1 MTGSKIMSRQA
12 GIHVDD
18 RQFLLLKALYPDRQG
33 SLEYYRQWREAACFD
48 DLDGGSFR
56 LVPMLWK
63 RLAQHAERD
72 ELFDRIKGIYRY
84 TLYKNSL
91 TLSRFRAVAR
101 ALHDAGVPVMLL
113 KGAALLLRYHVDL
126 GARPMNDVDVLLEKG
141 DVERAMRVLHDL
153 GWRCAEDIG
162 VKRALG
168 VYNSI
173 PLAGGQGFEIDLH
186 WRIMTEYGGKVSMRE
201 LWDASQGVDFQG
213 TPVRVLSP
221 EDQIMHTCA
230 HGVKW
235 NTLPPI
241 RWIPDLMTIVQ
252 ADRARIDWDRL
263 LLLTWER
270 NLTAAVSACLRFV
283 HANFAADVPAS
294 MLDRLA
300 TTRVPRTEAE
310 RFLFRASPPRPNS
323 LRGRIA
329 KEWMLYDSRVETRN
343 RFRKALYFPVY
354 LRDKFGLR
362 RIVQSIG
369 NVLKITRKF
378 PLSIRKTPQ
387 S

>member
-1 MTGSKIMSRQA
+1 MSRQD

-18 RQFLLLKALYPDRQG
+18 RQFLLLKALYPDRSG
-33 SLEYYRQWREAACFD
+33 SPEYYRLWREAACFD

-91 TLSRFRAVAR
+91 TLSRFRTVAR
-101 ALHDAGVPVMLL
+101 ALHDAGVRLMLL

-141 DVERAMRVLHDL
+141 DVERAMRVLRDL
-153 GWRCAEDIG
+153 GWKCAEDIG
-162 VKRALG
+162 VGRALS

-173 PLAGGQGFEIDLH
+173 PLTGGQGFEIDLH
-186 WRIMTEYGGKVSMRE
+186 WRIMTEFGGKVSMRE
-201 LWDASQGVDFQG
+201 LWDASQDVDFQG

-241 RWIPDLMTIVQ
+241 RWIPDLMTIIE
-252 ADRARIDWDRL
+252 ADRALIDWDRL
-263 LLLTWER
+263 LLRTRER
-270 NLTAAVSACLRFV
+270 NLTAAVRACLRFV
-283 HANFAADVPAS
+283 HANFAADVPS
-294 MLDRLA
+294 FMLDGLA
-300 TTRVPRTEAE
+300 ATRVSRKEVD
-310 RFLFRASPPRPNS
+310 RFLFRASPPRPDS
-323 LRGRIA
+323 LRGRVA

-369 NVLKITRKF
+369 HLLKAPCKSALSDRKN
-378 PLSIRKTPQ
+378 PQ
-387 S
+387 A

>member
-1 MTGSKIMSRQA
+1 MNGPAIMSRQD
-12 GIHVDD
+12 GVHVDD
-18 RQFLLLKALYPDRQG
+18 KQFLLLKTLYPDRFG
-33 SLEYYRQWREAACFD
+33 GPAYYRLWREAACFD

-91 TLSRFRAVAR
+91 TLSRFRPVVR
-101 ALHDAGVPVMLL
+101 ALHDAGVRVMLL

-126 GARPMNDVDVLLEKG
+126 GARPMNDVDVLLDKG
-141 DVERAMRVLHDL
+141 DVERAMRVLNGL
-153 GWRCAEDIG
+153 GWKCAEDIG
-162 VKRALG
+162 VRRALG

-173 PLAGGQGFEIDLH
+173 PLTGGQSFEIDLH
-186 WRIMTEYGGKVSMRE
+186 WRIMTEYGGKVPVRE
-201 LWDASQGVDFQG
+201 LWDASREVDFQG

-241 RWIPDLMTIVQ
+241 RWIPDLMTIIET
-252 ADRARIDWDRL
+252 DRTLIDWDGL
-263 LLLTWER
+263 LLKTRER
-270 NLTAAVSACLRFV
+270 NLTAAVGVCLRFV
-283 HANFAADVPAS
+283 HANFAAGVPTPV
-294 MLDRLA
+294 LEGLA
-300 TTRVPRTEAE
+300 ATRIPRKEAE
-310 RFLFRASPPRPNS
+310 RFLYRASPPRPDS
-323 LRGRIA
+323 LRDRVA

-343 RFRKALYFPVY
+343 RLRKALYFPVY

-362 RIVQSIG
+362 RIVRAAGQLLQAS
-369 NVLKITRKF
+369 RKSQ
-378 PLSIRKTPQ
+378 PSDRKNP
-387 S
+387 

>member
-1 MTGSKIMSRQA
+1 MTGPAIMSPQD
-12 GIHVDD
+12 GVHVDE
-18 RQFLLLKALYPDRQG
+18 RQFLLLKTLYPDG
-33 SLEYYRQWREAACFD
+33 FGGPAYYRLWREAVCFD

-56 LVPMLWK
+56 LLPMLWK
-63 RLAQHAERD
+63 RLARHAERD

-91 TLSRFRAVAR
+91 TLSRFRTVAR
-101 ALHDAGVPVMLL
+101 TLHDAGVRVMML

-126 GARPMNDVDVLLEKG
+126 GARPMNDVDVLLDKG
-141 DVERAMRVLHDL
+141 DVERAMGVLHDL
-153 GWRCAEDIG
+153 GWKCAEDVG
-162 VKRALG
+162 VGRALG

-186 WRIMTEYGGKVSMRE
+186 WRIMTDYGGKVPARE
-201 LWDASQGVDFQG
+201 LWDASLEADFQG

-241 RWIPDLMTIVQ
+241 RWIPDLMTIIE
-252 ADRARIDWDRL
+252 ADRELIDWDRL
-263 LLLTWER
+263 LLTTRER
-270 NLTAAVSACLRFV
+270 NLTAGVRACLLFV
-283 HANFAADVPAS
+283 HANFEADVPPS
-294 MLDRLA
+294 VLEGLA
-300 TTRVPRTEAE
+300 AARVPRKEVE
-310 RFLFRASPPRPNS
+310 RLLFRASPPRPDS

-343 RFRKALYFPVY
+343 RLRKALYFPVY

-362 RIVQSIG
+362 RIVRSIG
-369 NVLKITRKF
+369 HLLKARGKS
-378 PLSIRKTPQ
+378 PLSTRASTQ
-387 S
+387 A